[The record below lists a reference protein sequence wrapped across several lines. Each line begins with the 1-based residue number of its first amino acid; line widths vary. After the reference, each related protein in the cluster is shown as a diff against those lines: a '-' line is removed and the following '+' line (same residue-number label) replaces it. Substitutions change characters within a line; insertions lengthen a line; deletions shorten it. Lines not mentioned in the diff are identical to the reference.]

1 MQGADDRL
9 PLLTPDK
16 RQRNVGQGE
25 NAAASHRPNR
35 NRDAAAVH
43 PNKARLQH
51 FPPSR
56 APAFCVAH

>member
-16 RQRNVGQGE
+16 RQRNVGQGG

-43 PNKARLQH
+43 PSKRVRMPKRKGVGGLD
-51 FPPSR
+51 
-56 APAFCVAH
+56 